1 MRASLCHSEKM
12 GLSRYL
18 APHCVLLGAVP
29 VEKKEFV
36 KKAVWWIKR
45 DFRLADNMCLFEAA
59 QEMHSVIPF
68 FCWEPEILNGG
79 DYSTF
84 HLQAQWE
91 GLNGVCQSLKS
102 RGIESRVVI
111 GEIVEEL
118 DLLYRLFPFDI
129 IYSHQETGNLVSYD
143 RDQRVRKWCGER
155 VVKWVEKNPSSV
167 MRGGNAD
174 QRRLKRRQAGYRK
187 QEPLPISD
195 LSQLKSVPSGVAT
208 QSPSWQEMI
217 AAFPKF
223 KGHTL
228 NPSLPKVNEKSAHT
242 TLSSFLQERGA
253 GYAGGISSPNTAF
266 DHGSRLSTHL
276 AWGTISLRTIFK
288 QLDQR
293 REEVRENN
301 QRSNWLR
308 SLRAFESRLFWRDHF
323 IQRLEAFP
331 ELEKKALNS
340 AYSDLKY
347 EDDPQKLDAWV
358 QGQTGY
364 PMVDAS
370 MRCLAK
376 TGFLNFRMRAM
387 VVSFACYGLH
397 LSWKTIHEP
406 LACLFYDY
414 EPGIHL
420 SQLQM
425 QAGVIGFNAIRVY
438 SPAKQFLDHDPNAVF
453 VHKWVDELNRKT
465 PVEIAH
471 AEEKPINGYTPRLVN
486 LKDRAKE
493 MKSRVFTIRS
503 SANAKKITG
512 DVLKKHGSR
521 KVTGVGKKK
530 NRSAKGQMTLFK
542 IL

>member
-1 MRASLCHSEKM
+1 
-12 GLSRYL
+12 
-18 APHCVLLGAVP
+18 
-29 VEKKEFV
+29 
-36 KKAVWWIKR
+36 
-45 DFRLADNMCLFEAA
+45 
-59 QEMHSVIPF
+59 
-68 FCWEPEILNGG
+68 
-79 DYSTF
+79 
-84 HLQAQWE
+84 
-91 GLNGVCQSLKS
+91 
-102 RGIESRVVI
+102 
-111 GEIVEEL
+111 
-118 DLLYRLFPFDI
+118 
-129 IYSHQETGNLVSYD
+129 
-143 RDQRVRKWCGER
+143 
-155 VVKWVEKNPSSV
+155 
-167 MRGGNAD
+167 
-174 QRRLKRRQAGYRK
+174 
-187 QEPLPISD
+187 
-195 LSQLKSVPSGVAT
+195 
-208 QSPSWQEMI
+208 
-217 AAFPKF
+217 
-223 KGHTL
+223 
-228 NPSLPKVNEKSAHT
+228 
-242 TLSSFLQERGA
+242 
-253 GYAGGISSPNTAF
+253 
-266 DHGSRLSTHL
+266 
-276 AWGTISLRTIFK
+276 
-288 QLDQR
+288 
-293 REEVRENN
+293 
-301 QRSNWLR
+301 
-308 SLRAFESRLFWRDHF
+308 
-323 IQRLEAFP
+323 
-331 ELEKKALNS
+331 
-340 AYSDLKY
+340 
-347 EDDPQKLDAWV
+347 
-358 QGQTGY
+358 
-364 PMVDAS
+364 

-471 AEEKPINGYTPRLVN
+471 AEEKPINGYTPRVVN